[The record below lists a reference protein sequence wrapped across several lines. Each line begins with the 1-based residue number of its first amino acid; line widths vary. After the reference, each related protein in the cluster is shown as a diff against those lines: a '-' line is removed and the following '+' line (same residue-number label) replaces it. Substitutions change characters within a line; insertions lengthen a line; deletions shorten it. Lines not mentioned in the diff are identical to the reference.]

1 MQETH
6 AAGSYADCGK
16 EDSMARIYTSSEQL
30 IGGTPLLEAVH
41 IEKEEHL
48 KARLLLKLEGFNPGG
63 SAKDRVGLAM
73 IEDAE
78 KRGVLHP
85 GSVIIE
91 PTSGN
96 TGIGLCVVAAARGYR
111 AIIVMPDSMS
121 MERRLLMKA
130 YGAELVLTP
139 GSEGMKGAIAK
150 ADELAREIPGSFIP
164 GQFDNPA
171 NPQAHYDTTGPEIY
185 ADTDGAVDIFVAGVG
200 TGGTITGV
208 GRYLKERK
216 PGVKI
221 IAVEP
226 ASSPLLTKGVAG
238 PHGIQGIGANFVPS
252 VLDRSVIDE
261 IIPVTDEDAMAAGRV
276 LGRREGVLIGIS
288 SGACLH
294 AALEL
299 ARRAENAGKTIVALM
314 PDAGDRYLSTKL
326 YQD

>member
-1 MQETH
+1 M
-6 AAGSYADCGK
+6 
-16 EDSMARIYTSSEQL
+16 
-30 IGGTPLLEAVH
+30 H

-150 ADELAREIPGSFIP
+150 AEELAREIPDSFIP

-171 NPQAHYDTTGPEIY
+171 NPQAHYNTTGLEIY

-216 PGVKI
+216 PTVQI
-221 IAVEP
+221 VAVEP

-261 IIPVTDEDAMAAGRV
+261 IIPVTDEDAMSAGRA

-294 AALEL
+294 AALML